1 MSLTKYKDS
10 FMKEWMGEYEAKMV
24 AVTLICLQLDTCLS
38 PRQRRQT
45 VSKNMKRGSNLSKTS
60 AEL

>member
-1 MSLTKYKDS
+1 MILAKHKDS
-10 FMKEWMGEYEAKMV
+10 FMEEWMGEYEPKMV
-24 AVTLICLQLDTCLS
+24 AVTLMCLQLDTCLS

-45 VSKNMKRGSNLSKTS
+45 VSKNLKGSSKLSKTS